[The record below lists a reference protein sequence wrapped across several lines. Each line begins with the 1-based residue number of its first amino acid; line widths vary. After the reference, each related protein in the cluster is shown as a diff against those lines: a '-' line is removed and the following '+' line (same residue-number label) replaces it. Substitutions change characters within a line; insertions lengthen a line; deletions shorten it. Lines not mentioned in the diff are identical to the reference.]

1 MMGPQ
6 DPDPQRSA
14 TIPRYKLAVI
24 IWLAIYPALTATL
37 AVLGPVITPWPLF
50 LRTLLMTAILVPTM
64 VYLLIRGMQRIF
76 AGWLRPRPRARHH
89 PSAPRNSPAE
99 SPVTRFRR

>member
-14 TIPRYKLAVI
+14 TIPRYKLALI

-50 LRTLLMTAILVPTM
+50 LRTLLVTAILVPTM
-64 VYLLIRGMQRIF
+64 VYLLIPGMQRIF
-76 AGWLRPRPRARHH
+76 AGWLRPRPPSEAPPVRA
-89 PSAPRNSPAE
+89 SE
-99 SPVTRFRR
+99 